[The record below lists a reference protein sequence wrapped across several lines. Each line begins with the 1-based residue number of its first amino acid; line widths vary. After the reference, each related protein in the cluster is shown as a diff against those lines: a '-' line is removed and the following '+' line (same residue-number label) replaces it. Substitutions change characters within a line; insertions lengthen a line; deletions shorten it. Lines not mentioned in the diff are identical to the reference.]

1 MLHHQL
7 TRLHILSDLDAKGG
21 WGGWSQQAA
30 ALDSSQDSTWT
41 SWRRQKSAAAAGTLS
56 EVSSAA
62 CGSPSLAVDPV
73 RNCDGM
79 DDCEWEQRGRLYQ
92 QGRHF
97 TEALTDIYKCRKRHF
112 SLLITILFV
121 MTSVWK
127 RLQRVGKKAS
137 KFQFVASYQELTLE
151 CSKKWWVHPQIHH
164 LSVP

>member
-7 TRLHILSDLDAKGG
+7 TRLHILSSLDAKGG

-30 ALDSSQDSTWT
+30 ALDSSQHSALA
-41 SWRRQKSAAAAGTLS
+41 SWRRQKSPVAAGTLS
-56 EVSSAA
+56 EVSSRAF
-62 CGSPSLAVDPV
+62 GGPSLAVDRV

-79 DDCEWEQRGRLYQ
+79 DDCEWEQRERVYRR
-92 QGRHF
+92 GRHF
-97 TEALTDIYKCRKRHF
+97 KGFLTAIYKWGKCQF
-112 SLLITILFV
+112 SLLITILCV

-151 CSKKWWVHPQIHH
+151 CGKKWWVHPHIHH